1 MSDRPFHPWQDLRRR
16 AEHESL
22 RPDLG
27 RAVRCTLA
35 LMGPLLFAVTGHF
48 PLDATLAALAAQN
61 VAMPDVRGAYAVR
74 FNLLLAF
81 ALILAGCGGLGGILS
96 PHLALAV
103 AGMALV
109 AASGGLWRHLSSDYG
124 PNLAVSATLMYAIG
138 LAGAGGP
145 VVARDHF
152 LAALAGGA
160 WGVAMQVAIW
170 PFRPQHPLR
179 RAVADSWLAVA
190 DLFGAMTPDP
200 VAPGSDRRPGRA
212 EAEST
217 LRTVLDQTQAS
228 LIPTHGGSPDGWLKH
243 LDDLHRAADRLAL
256 QVTALD
262 TALQGLTPAA
272 WAQFTPAWQTVLTTL
287 ANTAR
292 TVALAVVSRQPAHL
306 AACEVRLRRLEH
318 LLPALESRLPAAT
331 AAAVADLLG
340 QIEAHLLV
348 LRPALRA
355 TIDRAG
361 ERTAFSLE
369 LSDLNALSMRPLASA
384 LNLSWRID
392 PALVRYSGRIA
403 VLTMLGVL
411 AYKGWHL
418 HHGYWLPFTM
428 VVVLQPDYGA
438 TRRKAAQRV
447 LGTLAGSSLATLI
460 LWLHVPFAGLMA
472 ATAAASFVFCYF
484 LKRNYGLA
492 VVFITLFVV
501 WLTEASGTVE
511 LAFTLERVASTVAG
525 GLLALLAALV
535 FWPVWEQERFPPLL
549 VRALRANAEYLR
561 ALVAHLA
568 AGTGYDAGAIRAQR
582 AAEGANSV
590 VFSSLQRM
598 TGDPKNRQELLERAA
613 ALANSN
619 QRLTRAFNLV
629 ALHLQ
634 PPAPAVGREL
644 EAFAQRA
651 TDALEQIARR
661 IERSPSG
668 NGSLLD
674 ARRALEEAPLPDLA
688 VSPQAGGDRQRSW
701 LGAQFSRA
709 GTELTGMLLAASAWP
724 ASPAPASADPAP
736 AP

>member
-1 MSDRPFHPWQDLRRR
+1 MAAPWLHPWQVLRRR

-27 RAVRCTLA
+27 RAIRCTLA

-61 VAMPDVRGAYAVR
+61 VALPDVRGAYAVR

-81 ALILAGCGGLGGILS
+81 AVILALCGGLGGILS

-109 AASGGLWRHLSSDYG
+109 AAAGGLWRHLSTDYG

-160 WGVAMQVAIW
+160 WGLALQVAIW

-179 RAVADSWLAVA
+179 RAVSDSWLAVA
-190 DLFGAMTPDP
+190 DLFSAMTPDP
-200 VAPGSDRRPGRA
+200 AAPGSDRHPRMA
-212 EAEST
+212 EAENT
-217 LRTVLDQTQAS
+217 LRTVLDQTYAS
-228 LIPTHGGSPDGWLKH
+228 LAPTGAGPPAGWLGQ
-243 LDDLHRAADRLAL
+243 LEALHRAAARLAL
-256 QVTALD
+256 QVSALD
-262 TALQGLTPAA
+262 TALEGLAPDD
-272 WAQFTPAWQTVLTTL
+272 WARFAPAWQVALSTLT
-287 ANTAR
+287 NTAR
-292 TVALAVVSRQPAHL
+292 TVALAVVSRQPGHL
-306 AACEVRLRRLEH
+306 AACDVRLRRLGH
-318 LLPALESRLPAAT
+318 LLPALQSRLPAAT
-331 AAAVADLLG
+331 AAAVADLLR
-340 QIEAHLLV
+340 QIEAHLRV
-348 LRPALRA
+348 VGQDLRA

-361 ERTAFSLE
+361 ERTAISLE
-369 LSDLNALSMRPLASA
+369 LFDLTALSMRPLASA
-384 LNLSWRID
+384 LNLSPRID
-392 PALVRYSGRIA
+392 PALVRYSVRIA

-438 TRRKAAQRV
+438 TRQKAAQRM
-447 LGTLAGSSLATLI
+447 LGTVAGSILASLI
-460 LWLHVPFAGLMA
+460 LWLHLPFAGLMA

-511 LAFTLERVASTVAG
+511 LAFTLERVASTLAG

-535 FWPVWEQERFPPLL
+535 FWPMWERDRFPPLL
-549 VRALRANAEYLR
+549 ARALRANAEYLR
-561 ALVAHLA
+561 VLVAHLA
-568 AGTGYDAGAIRAQR
+568 AGTGYDADTLRAKR
-582 AAEGANSV
+582 GAEGANSV
-590 VFSSLQRM
+590 VFSSLLRM
-598 TGDPKNRQELLERAA
+598 TGDPKNRQDLLEQAA
-613 ALANSN
+613 VLANSN
-619 QRLTRAFNLV
+619 QRLTRGFNLV
-629 ALHLQ
+629 VLHLR

-644 EAFAQRA
+644 GAFAGHGA
-651 TDALEQIARR
+651 AALSQIARR
-661 IERSPSG
+661 VEGHGGG
-668 NGSLLD
+668 NEELLA
-674 ARRALEEAPLPDLA
+674 ARRAMEAAPLPDPA
-688 VSPQAGGDRQRSW
+688 RGPEGAGDRQRGW

-709 GTELTGMLLAASAWP
+709 ATELTGMLLAASAWP
-724 ASPAPASADPAP
+724 AAP
-736 AP
+736 APP